1 MLGLMQDFPLLVHRI
16 LDHAA
21 RWHGDTEVV
30 SRSVEGPIHRIT
42 YAEVNRRA
50 RALASAAQKKLGVRL
65 GVVAGT
71 MAWNSWRHLEI
82 WYGIMGLGAIVHTLN
97 PRLFP
102 DQLA

>member
-21 RWHGDTEVV
+21 RWHGDTEVL

-50 RALASAAQKKLGVRL
+50 RALASAAQKKLGVRP
-65 GVVAGT
+65 GMVAGT
-71 MAWNSWRHLEI
+71 MAWNSWRQRQGRTLHPNKPAR
-82 WYGIMGLGAIVHTLN
+82 MGLR
-97 PRLFP
+97 PRVQ
-102 DQLA
+102 QLR